1 MNKRF
6 TIVLLLILFTWVFV
20 PAAWCG
26 KDTIK
31 LDSFVEMVFESNQD
45 FFPLTGRQQRW
56 LIGEM
61 ASTTLLFVHPCTS
74 ASGQELIYLVCDV
87 FIKSLLI
94 RQILPYLSK
103 VVVPFFLFAGHLHN
117 YESLG

>member
-31 LDSFVEMVFESNQD
+31 LDSFAEMVFESNQD
-45 FFPLTGRQQRW
+45 FFPLTGRQQ
-56 LIGEM
+56 
-61 ASTTLLFVHPCTS
+61 H
-74 ASGQELIYLVCDV
+74 
-87 FIKSLLI
+87 
-94 RQILPYLSK
+94 
-103 VVVPFFLFAGHLHN
+103 
-117 YESLG
+117 